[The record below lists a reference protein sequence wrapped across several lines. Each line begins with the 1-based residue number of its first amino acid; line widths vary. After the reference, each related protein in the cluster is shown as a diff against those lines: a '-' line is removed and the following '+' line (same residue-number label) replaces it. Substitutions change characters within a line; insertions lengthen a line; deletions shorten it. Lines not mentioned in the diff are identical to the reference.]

1 MTNFEVLKQV
11 ENELKVITEDYVF
24 DSWCLFSEV
33 FQLNKTQYIL
43 NKNETADE
51 KLIKK
56 LFELTEERKKGQPLQ
71 YLLGKWYFLDN
82 EFYVGKGVLIPR
94 ADTECLVEEVARYI
108 QNNDVKIVY
117 DLCSGSGCIGISLAK
132 MFEKIT
138 VYLVEKSSQALKYLE
153 KNVVLNGV
161 NNVKI
166 ISGDIFDGCKKMG
179 LISCDV
185 IVSNP
190 PYIRSDEIKTLQ
202 QEVKNEPITAL
213 DGGKDG
219 LVFYRELKNWFDEID
234 NCKFIA
240 MECAEDQAEDI
251 KSIFNDYKQ
260 ISYVYDLNN
269 IKRDVCV
276 KKRR

>member
-1 MTNFEVLKQV
+1 MTNYEVLKQV
-11 ENELKVITEDYVF
+11 ENELKGITDDYVF

-51 KLIKK
+51 KLIKN
-56 LFELTEERKKGQPLQ
+56 LFELTEKRKKGQPLQ

>member
-94 ADTECLVEEVARYI
+94 ADTECLVAEVARYI
-108 QNNDVKIVY
+108 KNNDVKIVY